1 MHFYAFG
8 SICRG
13 ELDSSSDLDI
23 LVCSEDGNPDLPKEK
38 YSLYKYS
45 RLKELWAEGNPFAWH
60 LYLESTL
67 IFSSDGDNFLQSLKK
82 PAPYCNAKKDC
93 LKFYNLFTDS
103 FESLTKSKTNAVFN
117 ISCMFLG
124 ARNFATCHSL
134 ASNKPVFS
142 RYSPFLIVD
151 KLNIEES
158 VFNTLLK
165 ARILSTRGIG
175 DNITQDEM
183 TIVLENAPAIQK
195 WMETILMANQNE

>member
-67 IFSSDGDNFLQSLKK
+67 IFSDDGENFLQSLKE
-82 PAPYCNAKKDC
+82 PASYSNAKKDC
-93 LKFYNLFTDS
+93 LKFYSLFNDS
-103 FESLTKSKTNAVFN
+103 YKSLSKSKVNAVFN
-117 ISCMFLG
+117 ISCMFLA

-134 ASNKPVFS
+134 ASYEPVFS
-142 RYSPFLIVD
+142 RYSPFKIAD
-151 KLNIEES
+151 KLHIEES
-158 VFNTLLK
+158 AFNILLK

-175 DNITQDEM
+175 DIITQDE
-183 TIVLENAPAIQK
+183 IAVALKIAPVIQK
-195 WMETILMANQNE
+195 WMKGILKANQYE